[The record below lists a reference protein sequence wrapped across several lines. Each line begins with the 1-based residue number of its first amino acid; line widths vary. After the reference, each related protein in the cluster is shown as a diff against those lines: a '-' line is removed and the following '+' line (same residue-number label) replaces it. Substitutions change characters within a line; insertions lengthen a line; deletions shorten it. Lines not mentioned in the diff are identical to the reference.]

1 MLISP
6 EKLASGRCELEA
18 NIKSAAHYQRIAQ
31 SEGFP
36 RDNH

>member
-6 EKLASGRCELEA
+6 KKLASRRCELEA
-18 NIKSAAHYQRIAQ
+18 SIKSAAQRIAQ

-36 RDNH
+36 RDYH